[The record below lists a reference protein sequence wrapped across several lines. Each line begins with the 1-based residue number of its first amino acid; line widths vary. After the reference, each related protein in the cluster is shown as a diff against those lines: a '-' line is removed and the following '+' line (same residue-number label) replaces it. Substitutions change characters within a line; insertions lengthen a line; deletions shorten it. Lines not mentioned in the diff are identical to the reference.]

1 MTIRKLLLIVMVLVV
16 VLSVGINAT
25 ILTSLTDRYFVDYL
39 DASYENHTD
48 QIIEYTR
55 AALQRE
61 DLSYT
66 QMSRELSSH
75 LIDPIIRIR
84 LLDTDGRQ
92 LLDVRADIPMMGG
105 HMMNSRM
112 YERFTSNSAKEFMY
126 QVTSNGELIGNLEIT
141 RFGATEN
148 TAGALLFKSAL
159 IRNSI
164 LSALIALV
172 IAIVVGF
179 IISGRMAGELKKT
192 ANQATAIQEGNP
204 SPVEKSFIQEIT
216 SIRETL
222 DDLNVRLK
230 LRQKSRKEL
239 TDQLIHQTRTPLT
252 ILKTHL
258 EAIDDGM
265 VEVDQDEI
273 NILEDQIQNITA
285 IISNMSELIDAETTK
300 GEVSLEEVEIN
311 QLIRKIM
318 AGLKPQYS
326 KKGVSLNL
334 LTGEK
339 VTLTTD
345 RYMLSQAIY
354 NIMTNAYKYTD
365 EGGKVDISYGIE
377 DGMLGIEISDT
388 GIGIPERDKEKIFNA
403 YYSAEA
409 DGVKVGEGIGL
420 YVAAENL
427 RQLGG
432 RITVQSQVGKG
443 SRFKV
448 ELPLDKGRD

>member
-16 VLSVGINAT
+16 VLSVGLNAT

-39 DASYENHTD
+39 DESYENHTE

-55 AALQRE
+55 AALERE
-61 DLSYT
+61 DLSYS

-75 LIDPIIRIR
+75 LIEPIVRIR
-84 LLDTDGRQ
+84 LLDTEGRQ
-92 LLDVRADIPMMGG
+92 LVDVRADIPMMGG

-126 QVTSNGELIGNLEIT
+126 QVTSNGELVGNLEIT
-141 RFGATEN
+141 RFGSTEN
-148 TAGALLFKSAL
+148 TSGALLFKSAL
-159 IRNSI
+159 IRNSVF
-164 LSALIALV
+164 SALIALL

-179 IISGRMAGELKKT
+179 LISGRMAGELKKT
-192 ANQATAIQEGNP
+192 ASQATAIQEGNP

-258 EAIDDGM
+258 EAIEDGM
-265 VEVDQDEI
+265 VEVDQEEI

-285 IISNMSELIDAETTK
+285 IISNMSELIDAESTK
-300 GEVSLEEVEIN
+300 GEIKFEEVELN

-326 KKGVSLNL
+326 RKGVQLNL
-334 LTGEK
+334 LTNDK
-339 VTLTTD
+339 RTISTD

-354 NIMTNAYKYTD
+354 NIMTNAYKYTE
-365 EGGKVDISYGIE
+365 EGGRVEISYGMQ
-377 DGMLGIEISDT
+377 DGRLGIEIMDT
-388 GIGIPERDKEKIFNA
+388 GVGIPEKDRDKIFNA
-403 YYSAEA
+403 YYSGEG
-409 DGVKVGEGIGL
+409 DSGKSGEGIGL

-432 RITVQSQVGKG
+432 RISVQSEKGKG
-443 SRFKV
+443 SRFII
-448 ELPLDKGRD
+448 ELPAD

>member
-39 DASYENHTD
+39 DESYENHTD
-48 QIIEYTR
+48 QIIGYTR
-55 AALQRE
+55 EALQRE

-84 LLDTDGRQ
+84 LLDTEGRQ
-92 LLDVRADIPMMGG
+92 LVDVRADIPMMGG

-126 QVTSNGELIGNLEIT
+126 QVTSDGELIGNLEIT

-164 LSALIALV
+164 LSALIALA

-179 IISGRMAGELKKT
+179 IVSGRMAGELKKT

-318 AGLKPQYS
+318 AGLKPQYT

-339 VTLTTD
+339 LILTTD

-365 EGGKVDISYGIE
+365 EGGKVEIRYGMD
-377 DGMLGIEISDT
+377 DGRLGIEISDT
-388 GIGIPERDKEKIFNA
+388 GIGISDRDKEKIFNA
-403 YYSAEA
+403 YYSAEV
-409 DGVKVGEGIGL
+409 DGIMVGEGIGL

-427 RQLGG
+427 KQLGG
-432 RITVQSQVGKG
+432 RISVQSQIGKG
-443 SRFKV
+443 SRFII
-448 ELPLDKGRD
+448 ELPLDKGRG